1 MKQEENF
8 TFKLTPRLQ
17 CIADMVPE
25 GVRIADIGTDHAYIP
40 IYLIKKGIASYAIA
54 SDLRPGPVA
63 RAVENVQRYGL
74 MDSID
79 IRLGDGLEAIKRDE
93 VDVIIVAGMG
103 GILITEILDASKSLL
118 SNIKRLILQPMIA
131 QKEVR
136 MWLLEHNF
144 AIIDEEL
151 VAEGH
156 KIYNVIVAEPGEQK
170 FEKEIYYS
178 IGKKLIEKRD
188 PLLVQWI
195 NKSINTMKKIVM
207 QLEDNHS
214 DDSRMQMEE
223 YKKKI
228 WEYKKIK
235 EMIERE

>member
-1 MKQEENF
+1 
-8 TFKLTPRLQ
+8 
-17 CIADMVPE
+17 
-25 GVRIADIGTDHAYIP
+25 
-40 IYLIKKGIASYAIA
+40 
-54 SDLRPGPVA
+54 
-63 RAVENVQRYGL
+63 
-74 MDSID
+74 
-79 IRLGDGLEAIKRDE
+79 
-93 VDVIIVAGMG
+93 
-103 GILITEILDASKSLL
+103 
-118 SNIKRLILQPMIA
+118 MIA

-156 KIYNVIVAEPGEQK
+156 KIYNVIVAAPGEQK

-188 PLLVQWI
+188 SLLVQWI

-235 EMIERE
+235 EIIERE